1 MKDYLDQKAVNLY
14 FIPMNMYLTKVFKF
28 DSAHN
33 LVEYHGK
40 CEALH
45 GHTYRLEVTIEGTP
59 RKDGMI
65 LDYGIIKKIVKEK
78 IINKFDHRYLNDIV
92 PQSSSEN
99 LVQWIWNELKVPLK
113 GGNYELYQLKLNET
127 ETNYVVYRGD

>member
-1 MKDYLDQKAVNLY
+1 M
-14 FIPMNMYLTKVFKF
+14 FLTKVFKF

-45 GHTYRLEVTIEGTP
+45 GHTYKLEVTIQGTP
-59 RKDGMI
+59 GKEGMI
-65 LDYGIIKKIVKEK
+65 LDYGIIKSIVKEK
-78 IINKFDHRYLNDIV
+78 VIDRFDHKYLNDIV

-99 LVQWIWNELKVPLK
+99 LVQWIWNEIKAPLK
-113 GGNYELYQLKLNET
+113 GDNFELYQLKLNET
-127 ETNYVVYRGD
+127 ETNFVVYRGDQIL